1 MRFGVVGNNLYGQMF
16 TRGVN
21 AIKDCQVVAICPD
34 LEEDISS
41 MADAYSLN
49 KYKDFQAM
57 LQSEKLDVVLLASV
71 TSHHTQQIISSLD
84 KGLHVIVDRPVTFS
98 VSDCEQVI
106 KRSKETGK
114 LVSVAQIL
122 NFWPEYVKIRE
133 MICSGALGT
142 ITNVTTSRV
151 SGLINSNWSQR
162 LLNPNW
168 GFGGLEALIH
178 DIDFLNGLWGMPDV
192 IAVRCSL
199 SPEGG
204 YQQVHAILKYH
215 KIHVGIESDYGVSYN
230 YPLTMYFRAV
240 GTAGTLQFIF
250 RGALAKQGSSTRS
263 LTLFPK
269 GSDPKVIDIPL
280 SEAFQNLVVNFIECI
295 KNKTIPEWGNIF
307 QAKTNMETLI
317 NIIDIWRKNK

>member
-34 LEEDISS
+34 IEEDIDP
-41 MADAYSLN
+41 MAVEYSLN
-49 KYKDFQAM
+49 KYQDLQSM
-57 LQSEKLDVVLLASV
+57 LQSEELDVVLLASV
-71 TSHHTQQIISSLD
+71 TSHHTQQIITALD

-98 VSDCEQVI
+98 VSECEQVI

-122 NFWPEYVKIRE
+122 NYWPEYVKIRE
-133 MICSGALGT
+133 MIGSGALGT

-162 LLNPNW
+162 LLNPKW

-178 DIDFLNGLWGMPDV
+178 DIDFLNGLWGVPDV
-192 IAVRCSL
+192 IAAQGSF
-199 SPEGG
+199 STEGG
-204 YQQVHAILKYH
+204 YQQVHALLNYHEILAD
-215 KIHVGIESDYGVSYN
+215 VEADYGVSYN

-240 GTAGTLQFIF
+240 GSAGTLQFEF
-250 RGALAKQGSSTRS
+250 RGALAKQGSSKRS
-263 LTLFPK
+263 LTFFPK
-269 GSDPKVIDIPL
+269 GSEPNVIEIPL
-280 SEAFQNLVVNFIECI
+280 YDAFPSLVANFTDCI
-295 KNKTIPEWGNIF
+295 KNNKTPEWGNIL
-307 QAKTNMETLI
+307 QAKVNLETLVK
-317 NIIDIWRKNK
+317 IIDLWRE